1 MQSGDLIVLCT
12 DGVWGAI
19 EDRDFADFAAQ
30 ETDLAAYNHGLLD
43 EALRRGSDDN
53 LSLLTLRFQSLAGN
67 PQPPAS
73 ASALASFFSRVFR
86 R

>member
-1 MQSGDLIVLCT
+1 VVLCT

-19 EDRDFADFAAQ
+19 EDQDFADVAAR
-30 ETDLAAYNHGLLD
+30 EPTLEGYNRFLLE

-53 LSLLTLRFQSLAGN
+53 LSLLTLQCNALAGS
-67 PQPPAS
+67 PQSHPPG
-73 ASALASFFSRVFR
+73 SALGAFFARVFR